1 MGHDRSVSKLIKQGK
16 NHEIIQERCKE
27 LEKMLPRWLIPES
40 S

>member
-16 NHEIIQERCKE
+16 NHEITQERCKE